1 MTATI
6 ERVTGPELYSLISQE
21 ILDSISEEGREIMAR
36 SLHNSSMVWVGFDG
50 DKLLGFWGLIS
61 PTLISQRAYLWL
73 YTTPAL
79 QSHEFIFIR
88 HSQRAVAEML
98 KEYPIIIGHGMV
110 GADKS
115 LRWLEWLGAKFGAPE
130 GQLLPF
136 EIRAV

>member
-1 MTATI
+1 MTVTI

-21 ILDSISEEGREIMAR
+21 ILDSISAEGREIMDR
-36 SLHNSSMVWVGFDG
+36 SLRNSSVVWVGSDG
-50 DKLLGFWGLIS
+50 DKLLGFWGLIA
-61 PTLISQRAYLWL
+61 PTLISNRAYLWL
-73 YTTPAL
+73 YTPPSI
-79 QSHEFIFIR
+79 QSYEFVFVR

-98 KEYPIIIGHGMV
+98 KEYPIIVGHGMV

-136 EIRAV
+136 EIKAV